1 MERFSTND
9 IPARDRLAVVN
20 EVVARHIAGRH
31 FRPVPGSELDV
42 EIVAFGLPDR
52 LTVGAAHYSPMIG
65 LRSTDLLEDGRDD
78 YLLTLHTHDHEVS
91 VDGGSPVRVAAGE
104 MMLVSDGVRSQCF
117 LPDTIV
123 KVLSLSRRKL
133 RELAPRIE
141 LEAFHHA
148 PAVAPGLALLAGY
161 ADLLRAAPPQHAGE
175 QGLASSHLYDLVALL
190 LDGLVQGGAARALS
204 GIRAARLELARK
216 DIRAHLT
223 DPEFDIAEAA
233 RRQGVSPRYIQQL
246 FAGDGTSFSD
256 VLREGRLDLAYRL
269 LGDATRT
276 DRGISE
282 IAFDAGFSDLST
294 FNRAFRRRFGLT
306 PSDVRAE
313 ALGKPVR

>member
-1 MERFSTND
+1 MERFSSND

-31 FRPVPGSELDV
+31 FKPLTGSELQV
-42 EIVAFGLPDR
+42 EIVAFSLPDR

-65 LRSTDLLEDGRDD
+65 SRSNDLLDDGRDD

-91 VDGGSPVRVAAGE
+91 VDGGAPVRVAAGE
-104 MMLVSDGVRSQCF
+104 MMLVSDAVRSQCF

-148 PAVAPGLALLAGY
+148 PEAAPGLALLAGY
-161 ADLLRAAPPQHAGE
+161 ADLLRAAPPQHDRE
-175 QGLASSHLYDLVALL
+175 QRLASSHLYDLVALL
-190 LDGLVQGGAARALS
+190 LDGLVDGGAARNQS
-204 GIRAARLELARK
+204 GIRAARLELARN

-223 DPEFDIAEAA
+223 DPAFDLAEAA

-246 FAGDGTSFSD
+246 FGGAGTSFSD
-256 VLREGRLDLAYRL
+256 VLREGRLDLARRL
-269 LGDATRT
+269 LGETAQIG
-276 DRGISE
+276 RGISA

-294 FNRAFRRRFGLT
+294 FNRAFRRRFGLK

-313 ALGKPVR
+313 ALRKPAR